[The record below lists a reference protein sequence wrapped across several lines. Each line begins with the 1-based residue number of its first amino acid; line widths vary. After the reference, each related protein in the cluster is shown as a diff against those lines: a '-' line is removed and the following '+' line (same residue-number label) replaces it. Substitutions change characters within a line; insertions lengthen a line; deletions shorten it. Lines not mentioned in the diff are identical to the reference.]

1 MRTGYSASVADVST
15 HRKPPGKRRL
25 VLLPSIRI
33 RREVGAK
40 PLAFLLLSLALL
52 FSVVGAA
59 SAAPAVETPLRPV
72 RLQLKWT
79 HQFQFAGFYA
89 AVEQGFYR
97 DAGFD
102 VTLLEGRPDAD
113 PVHAV
118 ADGKADFGVGNSGL
132 LLWRAKGAPIMAVAA
147 IFQHS
152 PFVLLARRDDRL
164 RSVHDLAGRKLML
177 EEHAA
182 ELLAYLKMER
192 APIDR
197 MTIAPHSGD
206 VGALIRGEVDAISAY
221 STTEPF
227 DLQAAGFPYNVFNPR
242 AAGIDFY
249 GDTLFTHEKLAK
261 SDPATVKAF
270 RDASMRGWRY
280 ALENL
285 DEMVDVIIARYAP
298 LMSRDKLMFE
308 AHEIRRLMLADMV
321 EVGYM
326 YEGRWRHIAD
336 GFAAAGLAPPDLPL
350 NDFIFDPDRRPDL
363 SRLYLGLGAALAFS
377 AVLIWVSARF
387 AALNR
392 KLSVEVAGR
401 RLLEE
406 ELRRLASTDPLT
418 GLYNRRRF
426 QEAMDRELERARRY
440 GHPLALL
447 VADLDHFKRINDQHG
462 HAAGD
467 RALQIFADVCRLNLR
482 SLDAV
487 GRMGGE
493 EFAILLPETDAD
505 GALLA
510 AERIRAETE
519 AMTAEEKDV
528 PAFTVSI
535 GVATLTERP
544 AENETG
550 VADRLFARA
559 DQALY
564 RAKERGRNRVEP
576 AD

>member
-1 MRTGYSASVADVST
+1 M
-15 HRKPPGKRRL
+15 
-25 VLLPSIRI
+25 
-33 RREVGAK
+33 
-40 PLAFLLLSLALL
+40 AFLLLFLALL

-59 SAAPAVETPLRPV
+59 SAAPAAETPLRPV

-113 PVHAV
+113 PVHTV
-118 ADGKADFGVGNSGL
+118 AEGKADFGIGNSGL
-132 LLWRAKGAPIMAVAA
+132 VLWRAKGAPIMAVAA

-152 PFVLLARRDDRL
+152 PFVMLARRDERL
-164 RSVHDLAGRKLML
+164 QSVHDLAGRKLML

-197 MTIAPHSGD
+197 MTVVPHSGD

-227 DLQAAGFPYNVFNPR
+227 DLQAAGFAYNVFNPR

-261 SDPATVKAF
+261 NDPAMVSAF

-285 DEMVDVIIARYAP
+285 EEMVDVIIARYAP
-298 LMSRDKLMFE
+298 LMSREKLMFE

-326 YEGRWRHIAD
+326 YEGRWRHIVD

-350 NDFIFDPDRRPDL
+350 DDFLFDPDRRPDL
-363 SRLYLGLGAALAFS
+363 TRLYLGLGAALAFS
-377 AVLIWVSARF
+377 AILIWVSARF

-392 KLSVEVAGR
+392 KLNVEVAGR

-426 QEAMDRELERARRY
+426 QEAIEREMARARRY
-440 GHPLALL
+440 GHSLSLL
-447 VADLDHFKRINDQHG
+447 LADLDHFKRINDQHG

-467 RALQIFADVCRLNLR
+467 RALQIFADICRLSVR

-505 GALLA
+505 GALLV

-544 AENETG
+544 AENESRKAPRTVMKPG
-550 VADRLFARA
+550 L
-559 DQALY
+559 
-564 RAKERGRNRVEP
+564 P
-576 AD
+576 ASG

>member
-1 MRTGYSASVADVST
+1 M
-15 HRKPPGKRRL
+15 L
-25 VLLPSIRI
+25 VHSFHI

-40 PLAFLLLSLALL
+40 RSAFLLLLFILL
-52 FSVVGAA
+52 FWVASAPAA
-59 SAAPAVETPLRPV
+59 AAAPATETPLRPV

-102 VTLLEGRPDAD
+102 VTLLEGRPDVD
-113 PVHAV
+113 PVHTV

-152 PFVLLARRDDRL
+152 PFVLLARRDDGL
-164 RSVHDLAGRKLML
+164 QSVHDLAGRKLML

-192 APIDR
+192 APINS
-197 MTIAPHSGD
+197 MTIVPHTGD
-206 VGALIRGEVDAISAY
+206 VGALVRGEVDAISAY
-221 STTEPF
+221 STTEPY
-227 DLQAAGFPYNVFNPR
+227 DLQAAGFAYNVFNPR

-249 GDTLFTHEKLAK
+249 GDTLFTHENLVK
-261 SDPATVKAF
+261 SNPAMVTAF

-308 AHEIRRLMLADMV
+308 AQEIRRLMLADMV

-350 NDFIFDPDRRPDL
+350 NDFLFDPERRPDL
-363 SRLYLGLGAALAFS
+363 TRLYMGLGAALAFS
-377 AVLIWVSARF
+377 VVLAWVSARF

-392 KLSVEVAGR
+392 KLNVEVAGR

-426 QEAMDRELERARRY
+426 QEAIERELERARRY
-440 GHPLALL
+440 GHSLSLL
-447 VADLDHFKRINDQHG
+447 VADLDHFKRINDQNG
-462 HAAGD
+462 HATGD

-510 AERIRAETE
+510 AERIRAET
-519 AMTAEEKDV
+519 ALFSAEERDV

-544 AENETG
+544 AENEAG

>member
-1 MRTGYSASVADVST
+1 M
-15 HRKPPGKRRL
+15 
-25 VLLPSIRI
+25 LLPSIRI
-33 RREVGAK
+33 RREFGAK
-40 PLAFLLLSLALL
+40 PLAFPLLLLVLL
-52 FSVVGAA
+52 FWVVGAL
-59 SAAPAVETPLRPV
+59 AATAAETPLRPV

-102 VTLLEGRPDAD
+102 VTLLEGRPDVD

-132 LLWRAKGAPIMAVAA
+132 VLWRAKGAPIMAVAA

-164 RSVHDLAGRKLML
+164 QSVHDLAGRKLML

-192 APIDR
+192 APVDG
-197 MTIAPHSGD
+197 MTIVPHDGD

-221 STTEPF
+221 STTEPY

-261 SDPATVKAF
+261 NDPAMVKAF

-280 ALENL
+280 ALDNL

-308 AHEIRRLMLADMV
+308 AREIRRLMLADMV

-336 GFAAAGLAPPDLPL
+336 GFAAAGLAPPNLPL
-350 NDFIFDPDRRPDL
+350 NDFLFDPDRRPDL
-363 SRLYLGLGAALAFS
+363 TRLYLGLGAALAFS
-377 AVLIWVSARF
+377 AILIWVAARF

-392 KLSVEVAGR
+392 KLNVEVAGR

-426 QEAMDRELERARRY
+426 QEAIERELERARRY
-440 GHPLALL
+440 GHSLSLL

-510 AERIRAETE
+510 AERIRAET
-519 AMTAEEKDV
+519 ALFSAEEKDV

-544 AENETG
+544 AENEAG

>member
-1 MRTGYSASVADVST
+1 M
-15 HRKPPGKRRL
+15 
-25 VLLPSIRI
+25 LLSSLRI
-33 RREVGAK
+33 RREIWAK
-40 PLAFLLLSLALL
+40 PSALLLLLSFLLLG
-52 FSVVGAA
+52 VVGAPL
-59 SAAPAVETPLRPV
+59 AAPAAEPPLRPV
-72 RLQLKWT
+72 RVQLKWT

-89 AVEQGFYR
+89 AVEQGYYR

-102 VTLLEGRPDAD
+102 VTLLEGRPDVD
-113 PVHAV
+113 PAHVV
-118 ADGKADFGVGNSGL
+118 AAGKAHFGVGNSGL
-132 LLWRAKGAPIMAVAA
+132 VLWRAKGAPIMAVAV

-152 PFVLLARRDDRL
+152 PFVLLARRDQGL
-164 RSVHDLAGRKLML
+164 QSVHDLAGRKLML

-192 APIDR
+192 TPVDR
-197 MTIAPHSGD
+197 MTVVPHSGD

-261 SDPATVKAF
+261 NDPAMVKAF
-270 RDASMRGWRY
+270 RDATMRGWRY
-280 ALENL
+280 ALDNL
-285 DEMVDVIIARYAP
+285 DEMVGVIIARYAP

-308 AHEIRRLMLADMV
+308 AYEIRRLMLADMV

-326 YEGRWRHIAD
+326 YEGRWRHIVD
-336 GFAAAGLAPPDLPL
+336 GFAAAGLAPPGLKLD
-350 NDFIFDPDRRPDL
+350 DFLFEPDRRPDL
-363 SRLYLGLGAALAFS
+363 TRLYLGLGAALAFS

-392 KLSVEVAGR
+392 KLNVEVAGR

-440 GHPLALL
+440 GHPLSLL

-462 HAAGD
+462 HACGD

-519 AMTAEEKDV
+519 LFSAEEKDV

-535 GVATLTERP
+535 GAATLVERP
-544 AENETG
+544 AEGETG
-550 VADRLFARA
+550 AADRLFARA

-564 RAKERGRNRVEP
+564 RAKGRGRNRVETG
-576 AD
+576 D

>member
-1 MRTGYSASVADVST
+1 MLVYSF
-15 HRKPPGKRRL
+15 H
-25 VLLPSIRI
+25 I

-40 PLAFLLLSLALL
+40 PLAFLLLLFVLL
-52 FSVVGAA
+52 FWVVGAA
-59 SAAPAVETPLRPV
+59 SAAPAPAAETPLRPV

-89 AVEQGFYR
+89 AVEKGFYR

-132 LLWRAKGAPIMAVAA
+132 VLWRAKGAPIMAVAA

-152 PFVLLARRDDRL
+152 PFVLLARRDARL
-164 RSVHDLAGRKLML
+164 QSVHDLAGRKLML

-192 APIDR
+192 APINS
-197 MTIAPHSGD
+197 MTIVPHSGN

-221 STTEPF
+221 STTEPY

-249 GDTLFTHEKLAK
+249 GDTLFTHENLVK
-261 SDPATVKAF
+261 SNPAMVTAF

-308 AHEIRRLMLADMV
+308 AQEIRRLMLADMV

-336 GFAAAGLAPPDLPL
+336 GFAAAGLTPPDLPL
-350 NDFIFDPDRRPDL
+350 DDFIFDPDRRPDL

-377 AVLIWVSARF
+377 AVLIWVAARF

-519 AMTAEEKDV
+519 AMTAEERDV

-564 RAKERGRNRVEP
+564 RAKERGRNRAEP

>member
-1 MRTGYSASVADVST
+1 MPVEAA
-15 HRKPPGKRRL
+15 RL
-25 VLLPSIRI
+25 HHIRQA
-33 RREVGAK
+33 GT
-40 PLAFLLLSLALL
+40 LAIYLIFAAL
-52 FSVVGAA
+52 A
-59 SAAPAVETPLRPV
+59 SAALFLWAGAAGAAEQPAAAATLRPV

-102 VTLLEGRPDAD
+102 VTLLEGRPDVD

-118 ADGKADFGVGNSGL
+118 ADGAADFGVGNSGL
-132 LLWRAKGAPIMAVAA
+132 VLWRAKGAPIMAVAA

-152 PFVLLARRDDRL
+152 PFVLLARRDARL
-164 RSVHDLAGRKLML
+164 QSVHDLAGRKLML

-192 APIDR
+192 APVSG
-197 MTIAPHSGD
+197 MTIVPHSGD

-227 DLQAAGFPYNVFNPR
+227 DLQAAGFAYNVFNPR

-249 GDTLFTHEKLAK
+249 GDTLFTHERLAK
-261 SDPATVKAF
+261 GDPAMVKAF

-285 DEMVDVIIARYAP
+285 DEMVGVIIARYAP
-298 LMSRDKLMFE
+298 LMPRDKLVFE

-336 GFAAAGLAPPDLPL
+336 GFAAAGLAPPGLTLD
-350 NDFIFDPDRRPDL
+350 DFIFDPDRRPDL
-363 SRLYLGLGAALAFS
+363 SRLYMGLGVALALS

-387 AALNR
+387 ATLNR

-426 QEAMDRELERARRY
+426 QEAMDRELERALRY
-440 GHPLALL
+440 GHPLTLL

-493 EFAILLPETDAD
+493 EFAILLPETDVD

-510 AERIRAETE
+510 AGRIRAETE
-519 AMTAEEKDV
+519 VFSSEEEGV

-535 GVATLTERP
+535 GVATLSGRP
-544 AENETG
+544 AENDAA
-550 VADRLFARA
+550 VADQLFARA
-559 DQALY
+559 DAALY
-564 RAKERGRNRVEP
+564 RAKQRGRNRVEA